1 MAGRNLLIRYGQLR
15 GGAGVTRRMGLL
27 RGDPGFLGGLG
38 KIVGKVAPKLL
49 GAIPGVGTALNIAS
63 IGGMALGA
71 VKGIGKAKNTIT
83 SLAPITGPGSVGG
96 LATVTRGGLGKLAL
110 GAGAVGAGAY
120 GATKVAGMIG
130 ARGERRRYRRM
141 NPLNPKAANRAIRR
155 IKAVRKLCRS
165 IESSLPKQRSSS
177 CGRKAFGR
185 KR

>member
-15 GGAGVTRRMGLL
+15 GGVGVTRRMGLL
-27 RGDPGFLGGLG
+27 RGDPGFLGSIG

-71 VKGIGKAKNTIT
+71 AKSLGKAKNMTT
-83 SLAPITGPGSVGG
+83 ALAPITGPGSVGG
-96 LATVTRGGLGKLAL
+96 LATVTRGGIGRLAL

-120 GATKVAGMIG
+120 GASKVAGMLG
-130 ARGERRRYRRM
+130 SGQRRRYRRM

-165 IESSLPKQRSSS
+165 IESSLPKQKAS
-177 CGRKAFGR
+177 CSRKAAFGR

>member
-1 MAGRNLLIRYGQLR
+1 MAGRNLMIRYGQLR
-15 GGAGVTRRMGLL
+15 GGAGYRNTRLL

-49 GAIPGVGTALNIAS
+49 GAIPGVGTAINVAS
-63 IGGMALGA
+63 LGATALGA
-71 VKGIGKAKNTIT
+71 VRSFGKAKNLTT

-165 IESSLPKQRSSS
+165 IESSLPKQKAS
-177 CGRKAFGR
+177 CSRKASFGR